1 MKLLSR
7 LRGTLDRL
15 SVGRQLSAAFAV
27 VLVLTAVVGG
37 VGLNGLSRV
46 DAQADA
52 LASKWLLGVGLLA
65 DTRVALVDS
74 REYEVKHSRT
84 ADTSYHSEYE
94 EKIGTA
100 TKAVAPLLA
109 SYETLL
115 ASDDERALFAKLNKG
130 WATYQKAQQRVVAL
144 GREKKQQDAA
154 DISDGMASMAFDETV
169 GALNALTKF
178 GFEGGKTAATET
190 DAVYARTR
198 QLMLGLLAAAL
209 LLAIGL
215 AVVITRHL
223 IAQLGGEP
231 GTAAAVAKAVADG
244 DLTTPIRLKAGDT
257 HSLMAI
263 LASMQR
269 SLAAAVTNVRQG
281 SENVATASAQI
292 AQGNQ
297 DLSDRT
303 EKQASSLQETA
314 ATMDELGATVRN
326 NADNAKQA
334 NQLALGASAVAV
346 KGGSVVS
353 QVVETMKGINDS
365 SKKISDIIS
374 VIDGIA
380 FQTNI
385 LALNAAVEAARAGEQ
400 GRGFAVVASEVRS
413 LAQRSAAAARE
424 IKALISA
431 SVERVEEGTTLVGQ
445 AGHTMGEIVGA
456 IKRVTDIVGEIS
468 AASAEQSSGVAQVG
482 KAVTAM
488 DQATQQNSALV
499 EESAAA
505 AHSLQEQARQ
515 LVDAVAVFKLA
526 QGGRP
531 SPVVTAGTGAGSNTS
546 PAPAVERR
554 GPNRA
559 TNVSRLKPAAA
570 SVKPAVPAKAKA
582 ATPAAVVPVKASP
595 PAAATGTD
603 DWESF

>member
-1 MKLLSR
+1 MKILSR
-7 LRGTLDRL
+7 WHGTLARL
-15 SVGRQLSAAFAV
+15 SVGHQLSAAFAV

-37 VGLNGLSRV
+37 VALNGLSRV

-52 LASKWLLGVGLLA
+52 LAAKWLLGVGVLA
-65 DTRVALVDS
+65 DTRAALVDA
-74 REYEVKHSRT
+74 RDHEIKHSRT
-84 ADTSYHSEYE
+84 ADASYHSEYE

-109 SYETLL
+109 SYEALL
-115 ASDDERALFAKLNKG
+115 ASDAERALFAKLSKG
-130 WATYQKAQQRVVAL
+130 WNAYQQAQQRVLAL
-144 GREKKQQDAA
+144 GRDKKSQDAA
-154 DISDGMASMAFDETV
+154 DISDGMASMAFDTAI

-178 GFEGGKTAATET
+178 GFEGGKAAAVET
-190 DAVYARTR
+190 KAVYLQTR
-198 QLMLGLLAAAL
+198 MLMLGLLAAAL
-209 LLAIGL
+209 LFGIGL
-215 AVVITRHL
+215 AVLITRHL

-231 GTAAAVAKAVADG
+231 GTAAAVAKAVAGG
-244 DLTTPIRLKAGDT
+244 DLTTAIRLKAGDT

-263 LASMQR
+263 LAAMQR
-269 SLAAAVTNVRQG
+269 SLAATVTNVRQG

-303 EKQASSLQETA
+303 ENQASSLQETA
-314 ATMDELGATVRN
+314 ATMDQLGATVRN

-365 SKKISDIIS
+365 SKKISEIIS

-424 IKALISA
+424 IKTLIST
-431 SVERVEEGTTLVGQ
+431 SVERVEQGTALVDQ

-468 AASAEQSSGVAQVG
+468 AASAEQSAGVVQVG
-482 KAVTAM
+482 QAVTAM

-499 EESAAA
+499 EQSAAA

-526 QGGRP
+526 HGARP
-531 SPVVTAGTGAGSNTS
+531 SPTRV
-546 PAPAVERR
+546 APAVERG

-559 TNVSRLKPAAA
+559 IHVSRLKPGPAG
-570 SVKPAVPAKAKA
+570 VKRAGHAKA
-582 ATPAAVVPVKASP
+582 ATPAAAAPVKTTLPAAA
-595 PAAATGTD
+595 AAATGTD